1 MKKLST
7 LDYIVRIIVAGIVA
21 FAIYGG
27 YVAHI
32 TNH

>member
-7 LDYIVRIIVAGIVA
+7 LDYVVRAVCFLIVA

-27 YVAHI
+27 YVAYI
-32 TNH
+32 TNK

>member
-7 LDYIVRIIVAGIVA
+7 LDYVVRIIVFAIVA

-27 YVAHI
+27 YVAY
-32 TNH
+32 TVNQ